1 MGKGEL
7 CAGKLPL
14 GVTCPC
20 AGWGELLTA
29 FSCGSLAQVPDL
41 GQSPAHS
48 AGVEK
53 GIPGFKCPS
62 QGLAAPWDVPKEGV
76 W

>member
-1 MGKGEL
+1 MGRGEL

-14 GVTCPC
+14 GVKC
-20 AGWGELLTA
+20 ALVLGGGELLTA
-29 FSCGSLAQVPDL
+29 FRCGSLAQVPDL

-53 GIPGFKCPS
+53 GDS
-62 QGLAAPWDVPKEGV
+62 WL
-76 W
+76 